1 MADRLPISSPLKYT
15 CEKCTF
21 ECSNKKDY
29 NRHLLTAK
37 HKRLTNTSIGL
48 TQNPNEFVCIC
59 GKTYSHRQSLHKH
72 KKKCIVV
79 QTPSGEDNISNQFL
93 KDEIIERLVKEL
105 GEERKA
111 IMEKN
116 NENQEM
122 KSMFLMMIE
131 KYQRASQEANQQLAN
146 TIVKGNQ
153 ETTKEL
159 VNKFIELAPKMGN
172 TTNNND
178 NRKITFNYY
187 LTNHCKDAETI
198 HEFID
203 RYSIKCGDYFR
214 ENARA
219 IVDRQV
225 SLGENARRIFFEC
238 LRENPQHMNFV
249 QTSNVHDGIHYVK
262 EKERIREN
270 DIMTLCGEAEFR
282 KYTDKFQKKG
292 GEISRALQRVLRVI
306 EEEVYERFHRKCR
319 KRPLES
325 DYEGQY
331 SDYATEYTRDMEDYN
346 RQYENSSEHNFELK
360 SVLMQQILSVINQFD
375 TSNTIGKKT
384 CKEILEV
391 SRSNTDII
399 GLGTPK
405 DQ

>member
-1 MADRLPISSPLKYT
+1 MADRLPHSLPLKYT
-15 CEKCTF
+15 CEKCNF

-79 QTPSGEDNISNQFL
+79 QNPSGEENISNQFL

>member
-1 MADRLPISSPLKYT
+1 MADRLPHSLPLKYV
-15 CEKCTF
+15 CGKCNF

-29 NRHLLTAK
+29 NRHLVTAK
-37 HKRLTNTSIGL
+37 HNRLTNTSIGL
-48 TQNPNEFVCIC
+48 TQNANEFVCIC

-72 KKKCIVV
+72 KNKCIVV
-79 QTPSGEDNISNQFL
+79 QNPSREDNISNQFL
-93 KDEIIERLVKEL
+93 RDEIIERLVQEL

-131 KYQRASQEANQQLAN
+131 KYQRASQEANRQLAN
-146 TIVKGNQ
+146 TIVKGTQ

-214 ENARA
+214 TNARA

-225 SLGENARRIFFEC
+225 SLGENARRLFFEC

-292 GEISRALQRVLRVI
+292 GEIGRALQRVLRVI
-306 EEEVYERFHRKCR
+306 EEDVYQRFHRKCR

-331 SDYATEYTRDMEDYN
+331 SDYATEYTRDLEDYN
-346 RQYENSSEHNFELK
+346 RQYEDSSEHNFELK

-375 TSNTIGKKT
+375 TSNTTGKKT

-391 SRSNTDII
+391 SRSNTDIV

>member
-1 MADRLPISSPLKYT
+1 MEIRKGAKNAAKYI
-15 CEKCTF
+15 CKKCNF
-21 ECSNKKDY
+21 ECSKKSNY
-29 NRHLLTAK
+29 EKHIMTAK
-37 HKRLTNTSIGL
+37 HKSEKVGNDVSVYQCEACEKQFKTNSGL
-48 TQNPNEFVCIC
+48 W
-59 GKTYSHRQSLHKH
+59 KH

-79 QTPSGEDNISNQFL
+79 QNPSREENISNQFL

-122 KSMFLMMIE
+122 KSVFLMMIE
-131 KYQRASQEANQQLAN
+131 KYQQAAQEANQQLAN

-153 ETTKEL
+153 EATKEL
-159 VNKFIELAPKMGN
+159 VNKFIELAPKMGNN

-198 HEFID
+198 HDFID
-203 RYSIKCGDYFR
+203 RYSVKCGDYFR

-225 SLGENARRIFFEC
+225 SLADNAHRLFFEC

-262 EKERIREN
+262 EKERIKEN
-270 DIMTLCGEAEFR
+270 DIITFYGEAEFR

-292 GEISRALQRVLRVI
+292 FEISSAVYRVLRVI
-306 EEEVYERFHRKCR
+306 QEEVYERFHRKCR
-319 KRPLES
+319 KQPRES

-331 SDYATEYTRDMEDYN
+331 SDYVSEYTRDMEDYD
-346 RQYENSSEHNFELK
+346 RQYENSTEHNCSLK
-360 SVLMQQILSVINQFD
+360 TALMDQVFSVINLFD
-375 TSNTIGKKT
+375 TTKPAGKKT
-384 CKEILEV
+384 CREILEI
-391 SRSNTDII
+391 SRSSMKTAMLLD
-399 GLGTPK
+399 
-405 DQ
+405 

>member
-1 MADRLPISSPLKYT
+1 MADRLPPSLPLKYA
-15 CEKCTF
+15 CVKCNF

-29 NRHLLTAK
+29 NRHLVTAK
-37 HKRLTNTSIGL
+37 HNRLTNTSIGL
-48 TQNPNEFVCIC
+48 TQNANEFVCIC

-72 KKKCIVV
+72 KNKCIVV
-79 QTPSGEDNISNQFL
+79 QNPSREDNISNQFL
-93 KDEIIERLVKEL
+93 RDEIIERLVQEL

-131 KYQRASQEANQQLAN
+131 KYQRASQEANRQLAN
-146 TIVKGNQ
+146 TIVKGTQ

-214 ENARA
+214 TNARA

-225 SLGENARRIFFEC
+225 SLGENARRLFFEC

-292 GEISRALQRVLRVI
+292 GEIGRALQRVLRVI
-306 EEEVYERFHRKCR
+306 EEDVYQRFHRKCR

-331 SDYATEYTRDMEDYN
+331 SDYATEYTRDLEDYN
-346 RQYENSSEHNFELK
+346 RQYEDSSEHNFELK

-375 TSNTIGKKT
+375 TSNTTGKRT

-391 SRSNTDII
+391 SRSNTDIV

>member
-1 MADRLPISSPLKYT
+1 MKNTQKNTIKFT
-15 CEKCTF
+15 CEKCAF
-21 ECSNKKDY
+21 ECSNKQDY
-29 NRHLLTAK
+29 TRHLSTAK
-37 HKRLTNTSIGL
+37 HKRHHSSSIINNLVCDICNKQYKDRSGL
-48 TQNPNEFVCIC
+48 W
-59 GKTYSHRQSLHKH
+59 RH
-72 KKKCIVV
+72 KKKCT
-79 QTPSGEDNISNQFL
+79 QTEPADEKEETTTSKDPLSEQPLFL
-93 KDEIIERLVKEL
+93 QMIMQYFETLRKSER
-105 GEERKA
+105 EERKS
-111 IMEKN
+111 E
-116 NENQEM
+116 QEQMGNMM
-122 KSMFLMMIE
+122 KE
-131 KYQRASQEANQQLAN
+131 
-146 TIVKGNQ
+146 IVKGTQ

-159 VNKFIELAPKMGN
+159 VNKFIELVPKMGN

-331 SDYATEYTRDMEDYN
+331 SDYATEYTRDLEDYD
-346 RQYENSSEHNFELK
+346 RQYENSAEHNFELK
-360 SVLMQQILSVINQFD
+360 SVLMQQVLSVINQFD
-375 TSNTIGKKT
+375 TSKTIGKKT